1 MQKFDLLASFDTE
14 KYHLTLGGFYPST
27 HIKYKYLYVLSC
39 IFNLFISWS
48 QFLSMATFSYFN
60 SSNLEKLSEILLFCM
75 TQFAFLNKLTNFVAQ
90 KTSLMKLEV
99 MLQSYLLTNVT
110 QKEIDVLENH
120 IKEGR
125 LLAKVYRVLCF
136 LVVLFYALF
145 PFLDDRSGESH
156 KFPLPCW
163 FPFDE
168 IKYYYQVFF
177 MEILS
182 IAVGAWINS
191 NIDILTVMM
200 CVLATAEFEVLR
212 NRLATILQPLSTSA
226 SIAEGDAL
234 VKTKL
239 RDCVNQYDELLCLV
253 NQIEITFS
261 KGIFVQ
267 FFCSVIVICL
277 TGFQMIVISF
287 NSMQFFLLIVYFS
300 CMMCQV
306 AMYCWYGHTVM
317 ESSDKIRDACYL
329 ADWNESDLIVQKSL
343 LMIMERAKRP
353 AILRAGNFFEL
364 NIPTLMKILRS
375 SYSYFAVLQRLY
387 GKK

>member
-14 KYHLTLGGFYPST
+14 KYHLTLGGFYLGT
-27 HIKYKYLYVLSC
+27 HIKYKHVYVLSC

-90 KTSLMKLEV
+90 KTNLMQLEV
-99 MLQSYLLTNVT
+99 MLLSYLLTNVT

-125 LLAKVYRVLCF
+125 LLVKIYRALCF

-168 IKYYYQVFF
+168 TKYYYQVFF
-177 MEILS
+177 LEILS
-182 IAVGAWINS
+182 IAVGTWINS
-191 NIDILTVMM
+191 NIDLLTVMM

-226 SIAEGDAL
+226 SVDGDAV
-234 VKTKL
+234 VKIKL
-239 RDCVNQYDELLCLV
+239 RDC
-253 NQIEITFS
+253 
-261 KGIFVQ
+261 
-267 FFCSVIVICL
+267 
-277 TGFQMIVISF
+277 ISF
-287 NSMQFFLLIVYFS
+287 SSMQFLLLIVYFS

-306 AMYCWYGHTVM
+306 AMYCWLTAIRENGRVRNSERNGDQPSEFHGNGVPRTGGKMADALFPDGRIRRVLRTGGTGTNALL
-317 ESSDKIRDACYL
+317 SDGRIGREKP
-329 ADWNESDLIVQKSL
+329 W
-343 LMIMERAKRP
+343 
-353 AILRAGNFFEL
+353 
-364 NIPTLMKILRS
+364 
-375 SYSYFAVLQRLY
+375 
-387 GKK
+387 